1 MVNEECRL
9 DLAHQNLEY
18 VPKSLIKNYQ
28 DVVQIIDLSNN
39 QIRDVSFLEGCIQ
52 LTSIIV
58 DHNELNS
65 DVVFPRLPQVK
76 LLWMNYN
83 WLTKLYPFVERLAYS
98 FPYLEHLSL
107 MGNVIVPPLNED
119 TFYHYLQYRLFV
131 ISRLQRL
138 LYLDDRAVTEDEK
151 EEALRLYRRPQEF
164 GEKFSFTGMVI
175 TAFSKVRQIVDP
187 VAMGYRQ
194 DSQRPRLI

>member
-28 DVVQIIDLSNN
+28 DIVQIIDISNN
-39 QIRDVSFLEGCIQ
+39 RIRDVSFLEGCTK

-65 DVVFPRLPQVK
+65 DVVFPQLPQVK

-83 WLTKLYPFVERLAYS
+83 CLTKLYPFVERLAYS

-107 MGNVIVPPLNED
+107 MGNAIVPPLHED
-119 TFYHYLQYRLFV
+119 TYYHYLQYRLFV
-131 ISRLQRL
+131 ISRLQNL

-151 EEALRLYRRPQEF
+151 EEAFRLYRRPQEV
-164 GEKFSFTGMVI
+164 GEKFSFTDMVI
-175 TAFSKVRQIVDP
+175 AAFSKVRQIVDP
-187 VAMGYRQ
+187 IAMGYRQ

>member
-1 MVNEECRL
+1 MVNEEFRL
-9 DLAHQNLEY
+9 DLAHQNLKY
-18 VPKSLIKNYQ
+18 MPKSLFKNYRE
-28 DVVQIIDLSNN
+28 VVQIIDLSYN
-39 QIRDVSFLEGCIQ
+39 QIRDVSFLEGCTQ

-65 DVVFPRLPQVK
+65 DVIFPRLPQVK

-83 WLTKLYPFVERLAYS
+83 LLTRLHPFVERLAYS
-98 FPYLEHLSL
+98 FQYLQHLSL

-131 ISRLQRL
+131 ISRLQSL

-151 EEALRLYRRPQEF
+151 EEALRLYRRPEDI
-164 GEKFSFTGMVI
+164 GDKFSFTTMA
-175 TAFSKVRQIVDP
+175 TAAFSKVRQIVNP

-194 DSQRPRLI
+194 DSQRSRLI